1 MEALAEGQDFW
12 IPEVS
17 GVIAGVLT
25 LRPNFIDKLFLAP
38 QWQGLGIG
46 SALIKAAID
55 RARNESWGAIFVL
68 GDRAYY
74 ERFGF
79 DANAAAGFT
88 SPYAGEHFMMLKLSP
103 VLMAASGAL
112 RHAPAFA
119 EVD

>member
-46 SALIKAAID
+46 SALIAKAKVCATELSRLPFLRVPRLHRP
-55 RARNESWGAIFVL
+55 RAPHSYAHGA
-68 GDRAYY
+68 G
-74 ERFGF
+74 
-79 DANAAAGFT
+79 
-88 SPYAGEHFMMLKLSP
+88 
-103 VLMAASGAL
+103 
-112 RHAPAFA
+112 
-119 EVD
+119 